1 MDQLPTTPATD
12 PRRRFRRTV
21 AAAQRVALLA
31 GSLAFCAGCVSN
43 SAATYDDLAAEIRAG
58 KDPDMAVLRTAFV
71 AAPDYLA
78 RLETISALETQVVGL
93 IGEEPLR
100 LGPLGSAIVDR
111 NPGSLA
117 GHQALAAFYSYLD
130 REDTA
135 ARHRGWVSEIRAV
148 IDGAGSGTSESPL
161 PVISPAEPSAY
172 LFATG
177 RTPVG
182 SMYVPTDATPFLLR
196 VDATRGEGRPIENV
210 YFDLETVYNDWL
222 RSAQD
227 EEDDLHAFRVLYSLA
242 ERGDAAA
249 QTLLGSL
256 SLREDRLEHAA
267 RLLTRASTGGNLI
280 AHLML
285 ARLYWSKAMD
295 AQVGPD
301 REGAQRATA
310 RNYEYGIG
318 LGSDEAMYEL
328 GRLYVSGH
336 YGEERHEQG
345 LDLLVQA
352 SGLENADACFFL
364 ANWFEFDWPDYDRSE
379 KYYLLGAN
387 LDDPGAKI
395 GYARFLMRKD
405 VGKQFT
411 DQAYR
416 WLTEL
421 ARNNRRCEDLGVFCA
436 EARIQLGNLFAKGIH
451 VRRNFR
457 KARSWLKSAVSA
469 SPDHAGVV
477 KDVAWTLTVSNLERL
492 RDAPYAL
499 QIMDQVMSSNER
511 ARGMPAYIDTWAA
524 AYAANGDFERAIE
537 LQREALDHALNG
549 DSAQQIDDETIEILR
564 EHLQAFEAG
573 RTITDVIP

>member
-1 MDQLPTTPATD
+1 M
-12 PRRRFRRTV
+12 
-21 AAAQRVALLA
+21 AAL
-31 GSLAFCAGCVSN
+31 
-43 SAATYDDLAAEIRAG
+43 RA
-58 KDPDMAVLRTAFV
+58 AFV
-71 AAPDYLA
+71 ATPDYLE
-78 RLETISALETQVVGL
+78 RLETVSALETQAVRL

-117 GHQALAAFYSYLD
+117 GHQALAAFYAYLERD
-130 REDTA
+130 DTA
-135 ARHRGWVSEIRAV
+135 AGHRRQVSEIRAA
-148 IDGAGSGTSESPL
+148 IDGAGSGTFESPL
-161 PVISPAEPSAY
+161 PVISPAEPDAY
-172 LFATG
+172 LLSTG
-177 RTPVG
+177 RTPIG
-182 SMYVPTDATPFLLR
+182 YIYVPTDKTPFLLR
-196 VDATRGEGRPIENV
+196 VDATPGGGRPIENV
-210 YFDLETVYNDWL
+210 YFDLETVYTDWL
-222 RSAQD
+222 RSGHE
-227 EEDDLHAFRVLYSLA
+227 EEDDLHSFRVLYSLA
-242 ERGDAAA
+242 ERNDPAA
-249 QTLLGSL
+249 QALLGSL
-256 SLREDRLEHAA
+256 SFREDRLDHAT
-267 RLLTRASTGGNLI
+267 RWLTRSSAGGNLI

-285 ARLYWSKAMD
+285 ARVHWSRAMD
-295 AQVGPD
+295 AADGPE
-301 REGAQRATA
+301 REGAQHAAA
-310 RNYEYGIG
+310 RSYEYGID

-336 YGEERHEQG
+336 YGEERREPG

-352 SGLENADACFFL
+352 SDLDNADACFFL

-395 GYARFLMRKD
+395 GYARFLMRED

-416 WLTEL
+416 WLTGL

-469 SPDHAGVV
+469 SPDHARVV
-477 KDVAWTLTVSNLERL
+477 NDVAWTLAVSNLERL

-499 QIMDQVMSSNER
+499 QIMDQVMSTNER
-511 ARGMPAYIDTWAA
+511 ARGTPAYIDTWAA

-549 DSAQQIDDETIEILR
+549 DSAQQIDDETLEILR